1 MKKIKPTKVA
11 SEFVLPTPPRSTID
25 VDSVSDTV
33 PEEALSLGGSRK
45 PVSKPDIS
53 RLPNAIE
60 GGIPQ
65 FGPGDKIVIERYAS
79 FLKGNPYLDTRTY
92 KVVDVDAF
100 TGKMHLYDE
109 SLSQNAVDNWKTGIK
124 SGNVYKLAMGN
135 AVTTK
140 KKRGRPR
147 KNPIEAPKPLDPAAP
162 KRGRGRPKGVKNRA
176 KSVIA
181 AEKATKSIVKAA
193 KRASKVAKKAPTT
206 KKRRVG

>member
-1 MKKIKPTKVA
+1 MKKLKPTKSV
-11 SEFVLPTPPRSTID
+11 SEFVLPPVRSATFD
-25 VDSVSDTV
+25 VDAVSDLV
-33 PEEALSLGGSRK
+33 PEEALSLGGTRK
-45 PVSKPDIS
+45 VVSKPDIS
-53 RLPNAIE
+53 LLPDAIE
-60 GGIPQ
+60 GGMPQ

-92 KVVDVDAF
+92 KVIDIDAF

-109 SLSQNAVDNWKTGIK
+109 SLNQNAVDNWKTGIK

-147 KNPIEAPKPLDPAAP
+147 KNPIEAPKLVDPTVP

-176 KSVIA
+176 KDVIA
-181 AEKATKSIVKAA
+181 AEKAAASIVKAA
-193 KRASKVAKKAPTT
+193 KKAATTAAKK
-206 KKRRVG
+206 KRSVR